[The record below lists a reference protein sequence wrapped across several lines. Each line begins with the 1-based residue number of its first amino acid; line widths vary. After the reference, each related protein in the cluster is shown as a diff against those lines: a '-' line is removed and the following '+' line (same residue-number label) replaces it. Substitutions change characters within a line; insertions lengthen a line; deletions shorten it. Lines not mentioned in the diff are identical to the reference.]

1 MDNFENFFVGAYAT
15 SPTLFSWDEDKEK
28 EFITS
33 IKDKLNIRGLEL
45 PFWGELHEHNEEFFL
60 SLLDPKWEY
69 VLTCLPGT
77 MKALESNPY
86 FGIASDD
93 EKSRLEAIE
102 FYKKANKAVEKLNTY
117 FNGQKVVSV
126 AMASG
131 PSLKSDDVKS
141 SSSSLVKSLNE
152 IASWDWFGAKLVI
165 EHCDSGREANPVKGF
180 LSINEEIEAI
190 LEANENS
197 TKTIGL
203 TINWA
208 RSAIETRSE
217 MGPVEHVKKAHEN
230 KILSGVMFSGTSPK
244 CESYGDWSDLHLPVA
259 HEDGIEYFE
268 KDSLMSLENMKN
280 TLKECDI
287 NSLSYL
293 GVKVL
298 SMPIEQ
304 SSMDRRIGINNDTM
318 KILNKIIKDLENE

>member
-1 MDNFENFFVGAYAT
+1 MDNFENFFMGAYVT
-15 SPTLFSWDEDKEK
+15 SPTLFSWNEDKEK
-28 EFITS
+28 EFISS
-33 IKDKLNIRGLEL
+33 IKDNLNIRGLEL
-45 PFWGELHEHNEEFFL
+45 PFWGELHEHNEKFFL
-60 SLLDPKWEY
+60 SLLDSNWEY

-77 MKALESNPY
+77 MKALESNPH

-93 EKSRLEAIE
+93 EKSRLEAIA
-102 FYKKANKAVEKLNTY
+102 FYKKANKAVKKLNSY
-117 FNGQKVVSV
+117 FGGQKVVSV

-141 SSSSLVKSLNE
+141 SSSSLIKSLNE
-152 IASWDWFGAKLVI
+152 IASWDWFGVKLVI
-165 EHCDSGREANPVKGF
+165 EHCDSGRESNPVKGF
-180 LSINEEIEAI
+180 LSIEEEIEAI
-190 LEANENS
+190 LDVNKNS
-197 TKTIGL
+197 TKNIGL

-217 MGPVEHVKKAHEN
+217 TGPVGHVKKAYEN
-230 KILSGVMFSGTSPK
+230 KILGGVMFSGTSSK
-244 CESYGDWSDLHLPVA
+244 CESYGDWSDLHLPVSQ
-259 HEDGIEYFE
+259 EDGIGYFE
-268 KDSLMSLENMKN
+268 KDSLMTLKNMKN

-287 NSLSYL
+287 DSLSYI

-304 SSMDRRIGINNDTM
+304 SSMDRRIGINKDTM